1 LSRFFLFLI
10 LLSVCASRALASP
23 ENPSPVGVWRVIGD
37 KSGEAEA
44 LIRISEH
51 DGVYEGR
58 ITNIFPRPDVSPD
71 ARCERCSGARKD
83 QPVKGMLILSGLK
96 RVGQEFRDG
105 EILDPDTGELY
116 RCKLSIS
123 NDNRQLFVRGY
134 IGLSLFGRTQTW
146 LREQSLEPLNNKFSG
161 SAF

>member
-1 LSRFFLFLI
+1 M
-10 LLSVCASRALASP
+10 LLVCANTAFASP
-23 ENPSPVGVWRVIGD
+23 ENPSPVGIWRVIGD

-44 LIRISEH
+44 LVRITER

-58 ITNIFPRPDVSPD
+58 ITSIFPRPGVDPD

-83 QPVKGMLILSGLK
+83 QPVKGMTILSGLK
-96 RVGQEFRDG
+96 RIGQEFKDG

-116 RCKLSIS
+116 RCKMHVSD
-123 NDNRQLFVRGY
+123 DNRRLFVRGY

-146 LREQSLEPLNNKFSG
+146 LRE
-161 SAF
+161 